1 MALLCAIFDR
11 GWTRARLAGAS
22 GLAVWAL
29 GPAARAQVTALDP
42 VTVTAARAPE
52 LQALTPFTADLF
64 SGEELSGSPSLTID
78 DALRAAPDFSLF
90 RRNDSLTAN
99 PTTQGVSLR
108 GLGPS
113 GASRSLVLLDGVPFN
128 DAFGGWVPWSLLPR
142 EALAG
147 AALVPGGGAAAWG
160 NAALA
165 GVVELFSAPL
175 AAGTGEVDFRAE
187 ERSTRTAEFAAGVAA
202 GDGTLEVR
210 GQDLTSGGVPLIDP
224 ASRGPVDVAAA
235 SRHHWISARWVGALG
250 SGVAATVTVRNFDE
264 WRDNGTPYQQNQTGQ
279 MFVSAGLSG
288 RLAADW
294 AWTAT
299 AYLQNQAFTQTF
311 SSVNAART
319 AETPASDQFAVPTT
333 AAGVSVTASRQSAG
347 GGTTLVGADVR
358 DVRGETREDYG
369 FANGAYTDQRF
380 AGGRQTFGGVFA
392 EESQPLGGGVEATAG
407 LRLDRWESSD
417 GHLRETSLATLTRL
431 TDDRFPDQTGTELS
445 PSAGLLWQPDESW
458 QFRLAGQK
466 AFRRPTLNELYRP
479 FRQGTTVT
487 EANPALATEHADS
500 GELSATWQRGPWRL
514 RLEGFVTVLRNPV
527 TNVTLVQGPGT
538 FPGFGTL
545 PAGGL
550 GQERLN
556 LGEDRTA
563 GGEFSARWQPSATWS
578 VDFALL
584 DESAVVT
591 AAAVAPLLVG
601 HTLPEVP
608 RTNGSLGVSWHP
620 LPAVRA
626 QARLRRTG
634 AQFDDDLNT
643 LRLSQATVAE
653 ASLTFD
659 WTRRLQLFVT
669 GENLANARIETA
681 ESTLGVYSVAAPRL
695 IGAGGRYNW

>member
-1 MALLCAIFDR
+1 LL
-11 GWTRARLAGAS
+11 GW
-22 GLAVWAL
+22 GLALTAQ
-29 GPAARAQVTALDP
+29 GQVTALDP

-52 LQALTPFTADLF
+52 LQSLTPFTAVVF
-64 SGEELSGSPSLTID
+64 SGEELSASPGLTID

-142 EALAG
+142 ESLAG
-147 AALVPGGGAAAWG
+147 GVLVPGGGAAAWG

-175 AAGTGEVDFRAE
+175 PAGSGEIATRVEEFGTRSAEFSAGIAAGG
-187 ERSTRTAEFAAGVAA
+187 
-202 GDGTLEVR
+202 GTLEVR
-210 GQDLTSGGVPLIDP
+210 GQDFTSNGVPLIDP

-235 SRHHWISARWVGALG
+235 SRHHWISARWRGTLG
-250 SGVAATVTVRNFDE
+250 SGVTATVTVRNYDE

-288 RLAADW
+288 QVAPDW
-294 AWTAT
+294 TWTAT
-299 AYLQNQAFTQTF
+299 AYVQEQAFSQSF
-311 SSVNAART
+311 SSVNATRT
-319 AETPASDQFAVPTT
+319 AETPASDQFAVPST
-333 AAGVSVTASRQSAG
+333 AAGAAVTSTRKHAG

-369 FANGAYTDQRF
+369 YANGAYADQRF
-380 AGGRQTFGGVFA
+380 AGGRESFGGIFA
-392 EESQPLGGGVEATAG
+392 EETQPLGGGVDAMAG
-407 LRLDRWESSD
+407 LRLDRWEASD
-417 GHLRETSLATLTRL
+417 GHLRETNVTTLSRL
-431 TDDRFPDQTGTELS
+431 TDAHFPNAAGMEAS
-445 PSAGLLWQPDESW
+445 PSAGLLWRPAADW
-458 QFRLAGQK
+458 QIRVAGQK
-466 AFRRPTLNELYRP
+466 GFRRPTLNELYRP

-500 GELSATWQRGPWRL
+500 GELSATWQHGAWRL
-514 RLEGFVTVLRNPV
+514 RLEGFATILRNPV
-527 TNVTLVQGPGT
+527 TSVTLVQGPGT

-545 PAGGL
+545 AAGGN

-556 LGEDRTA
+556 LGQDRTA
-563 GGEFSARWQPSATWS
+563 GAELSARWQPAETWS

-591 AAAVAPLLVG
+591 AAAVAPQLVG
-601 HTLPEVP
+601 HTLAEVP
-608 RTNGSLGVSWHP
+608 RTNASLGVSWRP
-620 LPAVRA
+620 ARAVRA

-634 AQFDDDLNT
+634 SQFDDDLNT
-643 LRLSQATVAE
+643 LRLAAATVAE
-653 ASLTFD
+653 ASLTID
-659 WTRRLQLFVT
+659 CTRRLQLFLT
-669 GENLANARIETA
+669 GENLGNARVETA
-681 ESTLGVYSVAAPRL
+681 ESALGVFSVAPPRM
-695 IGAGGRYNW
+695 IGAGGRFAW